1 MHNRYANNI
10 EEACRKAGFE
20 PRVICRID
28 DTRSMLNWANF
39 GMGIA
44 IVPRDM
50 VSLVPDV
57 KLHFREIKEESLVT
71 RTAIIWM
78 KNRYLSTPARHFLE
92 IFNT

>member
-1 MHNRYANNI
+1 MVTGALNLFWDGDTGCLELTAIEGKTLLMHNRYANNI
-10 EEACRKAGFE
+10 EGECRKAGFE

-44 IVPRDM
+44 SIPRDM

-57 KLHFREIKEESLVT
+57 KLHF
-71 RTAIIWM
+71 
-78 KNRYLSTPARHFLE
+78 
-92 IFNT
+92 